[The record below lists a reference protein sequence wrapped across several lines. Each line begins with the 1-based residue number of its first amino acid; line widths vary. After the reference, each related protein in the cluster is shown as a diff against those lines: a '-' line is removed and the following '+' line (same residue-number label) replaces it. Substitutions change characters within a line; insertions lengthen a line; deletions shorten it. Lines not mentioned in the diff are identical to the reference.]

1 MEEKYR
7 IKLSVLLDSLEYCSD
22 VESDGYYVVQGSNEV
37 IMYGEGLSEEYV
49 GEDELS
55 AYLQSKEC
63 LQLPTLHD
71 IDASAPNWNQEITIR
86 YMDEMIEDDKQK
98 KLLRKAYNSN
108 FGNRVLPSIP
118 GSSKFCK
125 ELGKLG
131 RMNEWDQFVRASYR
145 KHQLKF
151 LTSWAQARNVEI
163 EDDL

>member
-98 KLLRKAYNSN
+98 KLLRKAHKNKIN
-108 FGNRVLPSIP
+108 I
-118 GSSKFCK
+118 
-125 ELGKLG
+125 GKIQMHKYYAYWLFLI
-131 RMNEWDQFVRASYR
+131 WYPYH
-145 KHQLKF
+145 KYHIHQRF
-151 LTSWAQARNVEI
+151 L
-163 EDDL
+163 